1 MVVKIWYLRKIGKAT
16 KNNMC
21 SLEVKY
27 MEMEEFVSLMEAKF
41 DNINKHLITDMEGSG
56 HLVPPQ

>member
-1 MVVKIWYLRKIGKAT
+1 MVVKIWYLRKIGKET

-41 DNINKHLITDMEGSG
+41 DNIYKHLITEMEGNG